1 MLLLTLPGVS
11 WCRNTL
17 EVEPAVTFPHPG
29 YSKLSWFVHITDIHV
44 SSWEDA
50 TRQEQVS
57 CGFSPLILLRVLKR
71 DISRFSLRTLW

>member
-1 MLLLTLPGVS
+1 MLLVLLLALPGVS

-50 TRQEQVS
+50 TRQEQVRWEFAPYLCVYFIEIFPAS
-57 CGFSPLILLRVLKR
+57 V
-71 DISRFSLRTLW
+71 

>member
-1 MLLLTLPGVS
+1 MLLVLLLTLPGVS

-44 SSWEDA
+44 SSWEDD

-57 CGFSPLILLRVLKR
+57 CEFSPFFCVFLNEIFPA
-71 DISRFSLRTLW
+71 SA